1 MLLPANFKSLIA
13 DNFYDKKVSI
23 LEKEKTS
30 TDGWVNEAGDS
41 VASTFLGNVQ
51 FNKLANIQAELGLT
65 ELVDVV
71 ITCNTDVAIERDDL
85 FSYDGVI
92 YKASAVIPFDS
103 HLKIVGS
110 KWA

>member
-1 MLLPANFKSLIA
+1 MLLPANFNSLIA
-13 DNFYDKKVSI
+13 DNFYDKVVSI
-23 LEKEKTS
+23 VEKSTED
-30 TDGWVNEAGDS
+30 TDGWVSETGTA
-41 VASTFLGNVQ
+41 VVSTFKGNVQ

-65 ELVDVV
+65 ELVDVA
-71 ITCNTDVAIERDDL
+71 ITCSKDEAIVRGDL
-85 FSYDGVI
+85 FSYDDVT